1 MFPNPQN
8 SLPLPQHP
16 DLEQYKKL
24 AKDLVKA
31 CASRD
36 AAVPRAWAS
45 RWIAS
50 LVRLSERMDGQYPQN
65 PSEQWVERVEQFA
78 RDTLTKSPGEDC
90 TLARAHFVIAR
101 SHGFP
106 SWPKFANHLPGLAR
120 KSPVSQFEAAADAI
134 VTGDVSTLKQLLRE
148 NPGLARQRSTREHRA
163 TLLHYCSANG
173 VEDYRQKTPKNIAE
187 ITRIL
192 LEAGAEVDAGADV
205 YGGDCTTLG
214 LAATSVYPEK
224 AGVQEEL
231 MQVLLDHGAVMDK
244 PGTTGGR
251 HSLIRGCLANGRPGA
266 ARWLAEHGAKLD
278 LEGAA
283 GTGRLDVVKT
293 FFDSNGDLKP
303 PATQQDLQRGFV
315 WACGCGDED
324 VVEFLLSHGADLE
337 DDAGSAEPPLHMA
350 VVGASL
356 SIVKLLIARGAPLEQ
371 LNGYGG
377 TPLGQ
382 AGWSFVNG
390 DSDDDYVPIF
400 DALLAAGAHIED
412 SWLAWLDKQQGRTAE
427 QKARIAEVLRR
438 YGAKS

>member
-1 MFPNPQN
+1 LLRAAK
-8 SLPLPQHP
+8 STDP
-16 DLEQYKKL
+16 DAIRNWSMHWVKG
-24 AKDLVKA
+24 LVKR
-31 CASRD
+31 SGIEITPQLPVRTD
-36 AAVPRAWAS
+36 G
-45 RWIAS
+45 WIRGVADFAHAKLS
-50 LVRLSERMDGQYPQN
+50 DGGKLSEAQ
-65 PSEQWVERVEQFA
+65 
-78 RDTLTKSPGEDC
+78 
-90 TLARAHFVIAR
+90 FVIAR

-106 SWPKFANHLPGLAR
+106 SWPEFVRHIHNATDTDSLESK
-120 KSPVSQFEAAADAI
+120 FEAAANAI
-134 VTGDVSTLKQLLRE
+134 VIGDVSTLKQLLRE

-173 VEDYRQKTPKNIAE
+173 VEGYRQKTPKNIVE
-187 ITRIL
+187 ITRSL

-214 LAATSVYPEK
+214 LAATSVHPEK

-231 MQVLLDHGAVMDK
+231 MQQLLDYGAVMDK
-244 PGTTGGR
+244 SGITGGR
-251 HSLIRGCLANGRPGA
+251 HSLIRGCLANGRPRA
-266 ARWLAEHGAKLD
+266 ARWLAEHGARLD

-303 PATQQDLQRGFV
+303 PASQQDLQRGFV
-315 WACGCGDED
+315 WACGYGDED
-324 VVEFLLSHGADLE
+324 VVEFLLSHGADLK
-337 DDAGSAEPPLHMA
+337 DDAGSDEPPLHMA
-350 VVGASL
+350 VVGANL
-356 SIVKLLIARGAPLEQ
+356 SIVELLIARGAPLEQ

-390 DSDDDYVPIF
+390 DPDDDYVSIF

-412 SWLAWLDKQQGRTAE
+412 GWLAWLDKQKGRTAE
-427 QKARIAEVLRR
+427 QKARIGEVLRR

>member
-24 AKDLVKA
+24 AKELLRAAKSTDPDAIRNWSTNWVKG
-31 CASRD
+31 
-36 AAVPRAWAS
+36 
-45 RWIAS
+45 
-50 LVRLSERMDGQYPQN
+50 L
-65 PSEQWVERVEQFA
+65 VERSGIKITPQLPVRTDDWIRDFA
-78 RDTLTKSPGEDC
+78 NFAQAELLDDHKLSN
-90 TLARAHFVIAR
+90 AQFVIAR

-106 SWPKFANHLPGLAR
+106 SWPKF
-120 KSPVSQFEAAADAI
+120 VSHIHNATGTDSLEAQFEAAADAI

-173 VEDYRQKTPKNIAE
+173 IEGYRQKTPKNIVE
-187 ITRIL
+187 ISRIL
-192 LEAGAEVDAGADV
+192 LEAGAEVDAEADV
-205 YGGDCTTLG
+205 YGGDSTTLG
-214 LAATSVYPEK
+214 LAATSVHPEK

-231 MQVLLDHGAVMDK
+231 MRLLLDHGAVMDES
-244 PGTTGGR
+244 GVTGGP
-251 HSLIRGCLANGRPGA
+251 LIRGCLANGRRRA
-266 ARWLAEHGAKLD
+266 ARWLAERGAKLD

-293 FFDSNGDLKP
+293 FFDSNGDLKSP
-303 PATQQDLQRGFV
+303 DSQQDLQRGFV
-315 WACGCGDED
+315 WACGYGYED
-324 VVEFLLSHGADLE
+324 VVEFLLSHGADLK
-337 DDAGSAEPPLHMA
+337 DDAGSGEPPLHMA

-356 SIVKLLIARGAPLEQ
+356 SIIKLLIARGAPLEQ
-371 LNGYGG
+371 INGYGG

-390 DSDDDYVPIF
+390 DPDDDYVPIF
-400 DALLAAGAHIED
+400 DALLAVGAHIED
-412 SWLAWLDKQQGRTAE
+412 GWLAWLDKQKGRTAE
-427 QKARIAEVLRR
+427 QKARIADVLRS

>member
-1 MFPNPQN
+1 MFPNPQD

-24 AKDLVKA
+24 AKELFRASKSNDPDAIRNWSANWVKG
-31 CASRD
+31 
-36 AAVPRAWAS
+36 
-45 RWIAS
+45 
-50 LVRLSERMDGQYPQN
+50 L
-65 PSEQWVERVEQFA
+65 VERSGIEIRPQLPVRTDAWIHKVANFA
-78 RDTLTKSPGEDC
+78 QAKLPDGSKLSD
-90 TLARAHFVIAR
+90 AQFVIAR

-106 SWPKFANHLPGLAR
+106 SWPEFVRHIHKATDTDSLET
-120 KSPVSQFEAAADAI
+120 KFEAAADAI
-134 VTGDVSTLKQLLRE
+134 VTGDVPALKQLLRE

-173 VEDYRQKTPKNIAE
+173 VEGYRQKTPKNIVE

-205 YGGDCTTLG
+205 YGGDSTTLG
-214 LAATSVYPEK
+214 LAATSVHPEK

-231 MQVLLDHGAVMDK
+231 MQLLLDHGAVMNK
-244 PGTTGGR
+244 SGITGGR
-251 HSLIRGCLANGRPGA
+251 HSLIRGCLANGRPRA

-293 FFDSNGDLKP
+293 FFDANGNLKP
-303 PATQQDLQRGFV
+303 PATQLDLQRGFV
-315 WACGCGDED
+315 WACGYGHED
-324 VVEFLLSHGADLE
+324 VVEFLLAHGADLE
-337 DDAGSAEPPLHMA
+337 DDAGSNEPPLHMA

-356 SIVKLLIARGAPLEQ
+356 SIIKLLIARGAPLEQ

-390 DSDDDYVPIF
+390 DPDDDYGPIF

-412 SWLAWLDKQQGRTAE
+412 GWLAWLERQEGRTAE
-427 QKARIAEVLRR
+427 QKAQIAAVLRR
-438 YGAKS
+438 HGAKS

>member
-1 MFPNPQN
+1 VFPNPQN

-16 DLEQYKKL
+16 NLEQYKKL
-24 AKDLVKA
+24 AKELLRATKSTDP
-31 CASRD
+31 D
-36 AAVPRAWAS
+36 AIRNWSANW
-45 RWIAS
+45 
-50 LVRLSERMDGQYPQN
+50 VRGL
-65 PSEQWVERVEQFA
+65 VERSGIEITPQLPVRADGWIRDLINFA
-78 RDTLTKSPGEDC
+78 QTR
-90 TLARAHFVIAR
+90 LADGGKLSDAQFVIAR
-101 SHGFP
+101 SHGFL
-106 SWPKFANHLPGLAR
+106 SWPKLVRHIHEANNTDSLEA
-120 KSPVSQFEAAADAI
+120 KFEAATDAI
-134 VTGDVSTLKQLLRE
+134 VIGDVSTLNRLLRE

-173 VEDYRQKTPKNIAE
+173 VEGYRQKTPKNIVE

-192 LEAGAEVDAGADV
+192 LEAGAEVDAGAEV
-205 YGGDCTTLG
+205 YGGDSTTLG
-214 LAATSVYPEK
+214 LAATSVHPDK

-244 PGTTGGR
+244 PGITGGR
-251 HSLIRGCLANGRPGA
+251 HSLIRGCLANGRPRA
-266 ARWLAEHGAKLD
+266 ARWLAERGAPLD

-283 GTGRLDVVKT
+283 GAGRLDVVKT

-315 WACGCGDED
+315 WACGYGYED

-337 DDAGSAEPPLHMA
+337 NDAGSDEPPLHMA

-356 SIVKLLIARGAPLEQ
+356 SIVKLLIARGAALEQ

-390 DSDDDYVPIF
+390 DPDDDYVPIF

-412 SWLAWLDKQQGRTAE
+412 GWLAWLDKQKGRTAE

>member
-1 MFPNPQN
+1 MFPNPQG

-24 AKDLVKA
+24 AKELLRAAKSTDPDAIRNWSTSWVKGLVER
-31 CASRD
+31 SGIEITPQLLGRTD
-36 AAVPRAWAS
+36 
-45 RWIAS
+45 RWIQDVAGFAHAK
-50 LVRLSERMDGQYPQN
+50 LPDVGKLSDAQ
-65 PSEQWVERVEQFA
+65 
-78 RDTLTKSPGEDC
+78 
-90 TLARAHFVIAR
+90 FVIAR

-106 SWPKFANHLPGLAR
+106 SWPEFASHLQKATDTNSLEA
-120 KSPVSQFEAAADAI
+120 KFEAAADAI
-134 VTGDVSTLKQLLRE
+134 VTGDLSTLKRLLRE
-148 NPGLARQRSTREHRA
+148 NRRLARQRSTREHRA

-173 VEDYRQKTPKNIAE
+173 VEGYRQKTPKNIAE
-187 ITRIL
+187 IIRIL
-192 LEAGAEVDAGADV
+192 LEAGAEVDAGAEV

-214 LAATSVYPEK
+214 LAATSVHPEK

-231 MQVLLDHGAVMDK
+231 MQVLLDRGAVMDK
-244 PGTTGGR
+244 SGITGGR
-251 HSLIRGCLANGRPGA
+251 HSLIRGCLANGRPRA

-283 GTGRLDVVKT
+283 GTGRLAIVET

-315 WACGCGDED
+315 WACGYGYED
-324 VVEFLLSHGADLE
+324 VVEFLLSHGADLT
-337 DDAGSAEPPLHMA
+337 DDAGSDEPPLHMA

-356 SIVKLLIARGAPLEQ
+356 SIVKLLIARGAALEQ

-390 DSDDDYVPIF
+390 DPDDDYVPIF

-412 SWLAWLDKQQGRTAE
+412 GWLAWLDKQKGRTAE
-427 QKARIAEVLRR
+427 QKARIAEVLRK

>member
-16 DLEQYKKL
+16 DLQQYKKL
-24 AKDLVKA
+24 AKELLRAGQSPDPDAIRNWSTNWVKG
-31 CASRD
+31 
-36 AAVPRAWAS
+36 
-45 RWIAS
+45 
-50 LVRLSERMDGQYPQN
+50 L
-65 PSEQWVERVEQFA
+65 VERSGIEITTQLPVRTDGWIRDVANFA
-78 RDTLTKSPGEDC
+78 QAKLPDGSKLSD
-90 TLARAHFVIAR
+90 AQFVIAR

-106 SWPKFANHLPGLAR
+106 SWPAFVRQIR
-120 KSPVSQFEAAADAI
+120 KATDTDSSEAKFEAAADAI
-134 VTGDVSTLKQLLRE
+134 VTGDVSTLKKLLRE

-173 VEDYRQKTPKNIAE
+173 VEGYRQKTPKNLVE

-192 LEAGAEVDAGADV
+192 LEAGAEVDAGVDV
-205 YGGDCTTLG
+205 YGSDCTTLG
-214 LAATSVYPEK
+214 LVATSIHPEK

-231 MQVLLDHGAVMDK
+231 MQLLLDHGALMDK
-244 PGTTGGR
+244 SGISGGR
-251 HSLIRGCLANGRPGA
+251 HSLIRGCLANGRPRA

-283 GTGRLDVVKT
+283 GTGRLEVVKT

-303 PATQQDLQRGFV
+303 PVSRQDLQRGFV
-315 WACGCGDED
+315 WACGYGYED
-324 VVEFLLSHGADLE
+324 VVEFLLSHGADLN
-337 DDAGSAEPPLHMA
+337 DDAGSDEPPLHMA

-356 SIVKLLIARGAPLEQ
+356 SIVKLLVARGAPLDQ

-390 DSDDDYVPIF
+390 DPNDDHVPIF

-412 SWLAWLDKQQGRTAE
+412 GWLAWVDKQEGRTAE

-438 YGAKS
+438 YGARS

>member
-1 MFPNPQN
+1 MFPNPQG
-8 SLPLPQHP
+8 SLPLPPHP

-24 AKDLVKA
+24 AKDLLRAAKSTDPDAIRNWSTHWVKGLVKR
-31 CASRD
+31 SGIEITPQLPVRTDGWIRD
-36 AAVPRAWAS
+36 VAGFAHAKLADGGK
-45 RWIAS
+45 
-50 LVRLSERMDGQYPQN
+50 LSDAQ
-65 PSEQWVERVEQFA
+65 
-78 RDTLTKSPGEDC
+78 
-90 TLARAHFVIAR
+90 FVIAR

-106 SWPKFANHLPGLAR
+106 SWPEFAGHLQKATGTNSLEA
-120 KSPVSQFEAAADAI
+120 KFEAAADAI
-134 VTGDVSTLKQLLRE
+134 VTGDVPGLKQLLRE
-148 NPGLARQRSTREHRA
+148 SPELARQRSAREHRA

-173 VEDYRQKTPKNIAE
+173 VEGYRQKTPKNIVE
-187 ITRIL
+187 ITRVL
-192 LEAGAEVDAGADV
+192 LDAGAEVDAGADV

-214 LAATSVYPEK
+214 LAATSVHPEK

-231 MQVLLDHGAVMDK
+231 MQLLLDHGAVMDK
-244 PGTTGGR
+244 SGITGGR
-251 HSLIRGCLANGRPGA
+251 HSLIRGCLANGRPRA

-303 PATQQDLQRGFV
+303 PASQQDLQRGFV
-315 WACGCGDED
+315 WACGYGYED
-324 VVEFLLSHGADLE
+324 VVEFLLSHGADLK
-337 DDAGSAEPPLHMA
+337 DDAGSDEPPLHMA

-356 SIVKLLIARGAPLEQ
+356 SIVKLLIDRGAPLEQ

-390 DSDDDYVPIF
+390 DPDHDYVRIF
-400 DALLAAGAHIED
+400 DALLAAGANIEGG
-412 SWLAWLDKQQGRTAE
+412 WLAWLDKQKGRTAE

-438 YGAKS
+438 YGAKN

>member
-8 SLPLPQHP
+8 SLPLPQHL
-16 DLEQYKKL
+16 DLEQYRKL
-24 AKDLVKA
+24 AKELLRASKSTDPDAIRNWSANWVKG
-31 CASRD
+31 
-36 AAVPRAWAS
+36 
-45 RWIAS
+45 
-50 LVRLSERMDGQYPQN
+50 L
-65 PSEQWVERVEQFA
+65 VERSGIEITPQLPVRTDGWIRDVANFA
-78 RDTLTKSPGEDC
+78 QAKLSDGSKLSD
-90 TLARAHFVIAR
+90 AQFVIAR

-106 SWPKFANHLPGLAR
+106 SWPEFVRHIHKATDTHSLEA
-120 KSPVSQFEAAADAI
+120 KFEAAADAVVI
-134 VTGDVSTLKQLLRE
+134 GDVPTLKKLLQE
-148 NPGLARQRSTREHRA
+148 NPRLARQCSTREHRA

-173 VEDYRQKTPKNIAE
+173 VEGYRQKTPKNIVE

-214 LAATSVYPEK
+214 LAATSVHPEK
-224 AGVQEEL
+224 AGVQSGL
-231 MQVLLDHGAVMDK
+231 MQVLLDYGAVTDK
-244 PGTTGGR
+244 PGITGGR
-251 HSLIRGCLANGRPGA
+251 HSLIRGCLANGRPRA

-278 LEGAA
+278 LEAAA
-283 GTGRLDVVKT
+283 GTGLLDVVKT
-293 FFDSNGDLKP
+293 FFDSNGGLQP

-315 WACGCGDED
+315 WACGYGYED

-337 DDAGSAEPPLHMA
+337 DDAGSDEPPLHMA
-350 VVGASL
+350 VVGPSL

-390 DSDDDYVPIF
+390 DPDDDYGPIF

-412 SWLAWLDKQQGRTAE
+412 GWLAWLERQKGRTAE

-438 YGAKS
+438 YGARN

>member
-1 MFPNPQN
+1 MFPNPQA

-24 AKDLVKA
+24 AKELLRAAKSTDPHAIRNWSANWVKG
-31 CASRD
+31 
-36 AAVPRAWAS
+36 
-45 RWIAS
+45 
-50 LVRLSERMDGQYPQN
+50 L
-65 PSEQWVERVEQFA
+65 VERSGIEITPQLPVRTDDWIRDVANFA
-78 RDTLTKSPGEDC
+78 QAKLSDGSKLSD
-90 TLARAHFVIAR
+90 AQFVIAR

-106 SWPKFANHLPGLAR
+106 SWSKFARHIHNTTGTDSREA
-120 KSPVSQFEAAADAI
+120 QFEAAADAI
-134 VTGDVSTLKQLLRE
+134 VTGDVSTLKRLLRE
-148 NPGLARQRSTREHRA
+148 NPGLARQRSTREHTA

-173 VEDYRQKTPKNIAE
+173 VEGYRQKTPKNIVE
-187 ITRIL
+187 ITGIL

-214 LAATSVYPEK
+214 LAATSVHPEK
-224 AGVQEEL
+224 AGVQEDL

-244 PGTTGGR
+244 SGIAGGR
-251 HSLIRGCLANGRPGA
+251 HSLIRGCLANARPRA

-315 WACGCGDED
+315 WACGYGCED
-324 VVEFLLSHGADLE
+324 VVRFLLLLGADLK
-337 DDAGSAEPPLHMA
+337 DDAGSDEPPLHMA

-356 SIVKLLIARGAPLEQ
+356 SVINLLIARGAPLEQ

-390 DSDDDYVPIF
+390 DPHEDYVPIF
-400 DALLAAGAHIED
+400 DALLAGGAHLED
-412 SWLAWLDKQQGRTAE
+412 GWLAWLDKQKGRTVE

>member
-16 DLEQYKKL
+16 NLEQYKKL
-24 AKDLVKA
+24 AKELLRATKSTDP
-31 CASRD
+31 D
-36 AAVPRAWAS
+36 AIRNWSANW
-45 RWIAS
+45 
-50 LVRLSERMDGQYPQN
+50 VRGL
-65 PSEQWVERVEQFA
+65 VERSGIEITPQLPVRTDGWIRDLINFA
-78 RDTLTKSPGEDC
+78 QTR
-90 TLARAHFVIAR
+90 LADGGKLSDAQFVIAR
-101 SHGFP
+101 SHGFL
-106 SWPKFANHLPGLAR
+106 SWPKLVRHIHEANNTDSLEA
-120 KSPVSQFEAAADAI
+120 KFEAATDAI
-134 VTGDVSTLKQLLRE
+134 VIGDASTLNRLLRE

-173 VEDYRQKTPKNIAE
+173 VEGYRQKTPKNIVE

-192 LEAGAEVDAGADV
+192 LEAGAEVDAGAEV
-205 YGGDCTTLG
+205 YGGDSTTLG
-214 LAATSVYPEK
+214 LAATSVHPDK

-244 PGTTGGR
+244 PGITGGR
-251 HSLIRGCLANGRPGA
+251 HSLIRGCLANGRPRA
-266 ARWLAEHGAKLD
+266 ARWLAARGAPLD

-283 GTGRLDVVKT
+283 GAGRLDVVKT
-293 FFDSNGDLKP
+293 FFDSSGDLKP
-303 PATQQDLQRGFV
+303 PASQQDLQRGFV
-315 WACGCGDED
+315 WACGYGYED

-337 DDAGSAEPPLHMA
+337 NDAGSDEPPLHMA

-356 SIVKLLIARGAPLEQ
+356 SIVKLLIARGAALEQ

-390 DSDDDYVPIF
+390 DPDDDYVPIF

-412 SWLAWLDKQQGRTAE
+412 GWLAWLDKQKGRTAE

>member
-16 DLEQYKKL
+16 DLEQYTKL
-24 AKDLVKA
+24 AKELLRAAKSTDPDAIGNWSTNWVKG
-31 CASRD
+31 
-36 AAVPRAWAS
+36 
-45 RWIAS
+45 
-50 LVRLSERMDGQYPQN
+50 L
-65 PSEQWVERVEQFA
+65 VERSGIKITPQLPVRTDGWIRDVANFA
-78 RDTLTKSPGEDC
+78 QAKLGDDRKLSN
-90 TLARAHFVIAR
+90 AQFVIAR
-101 SHGFP
+101 SYGFP
-106 SWPKFANHLPGLAR
+106 SWPKFIRHIHNLTATDSLEA
-120 KSPVSQFEAAADAI
+120 QFEAAADAI
-134 VTGDVSTLKQLLRE
+134 VIGDVSRLKQVLRE
-148 NPGLARQRSTREHRA
+148 NPGLTRHRSTREHRA

-173 VEDYRQKTPKNIAE
+173 VEGYRQKTPNNIVE

-192 LEAGAEVDAGADV
+192 LEAGADVDAGADV
-205 YGGDCTTLG
+205 YGGDSTTLG
-214 LAATSVYPEK
+214 LAATSVHPEK

-244 PGTTGGR
+244 SGIAGGR
-251 HSLIRGCLANGRPGA
+251 HSLIRGCLANGRPRA
-266 ARWLAEHGAKLD
+266 ARWLAERGAKLD

-303 PATQQDLQRGFV
+303 PASPQDLQRGFV
-315 WACGCGDED
+315 WACGYGYED
-324 VVEFLLSHGADLE
+324 VVEFLLSHGADLT
-337 DDAGSAEPPLHMA
+337 DDAGSDEPPLHMA

-356 SIVKLLIARGAPLEQ
+356 AIIKLLIARGAPLEQ

-390 DSDDDYVPIF
+390 DPDDDYVPIF

-412 SWLAWLDKQQGRTAE
+412 GWLAWLDKQNGRTAE

>member
-24 AKDLVKA
+24 AKELLRAAKSTDPDAIRNWSTNWVKG
-31 CASRD
+31 
-36 AAVPRAWAS
+36 
-45 RWIAS
+45 
-50 LVRLSERMDGQYPQN
+50 L
-65 PSEQWVERVEQFA
+65 VEQSGIKITPQLPVRTDGWIRDVANFA
-78 RDTLTKSPGEDC
+78 QAKLLDDRKLSN
-90 TLARAHFVIAR
+90 AQFVIAR
-101 SHGFP
+101 WHGFP
-106 SWPKFANHLPGLAR
+106 SWPKF
-120 KSPVSQFEAAADAI
+120 VSHIHNLTGTDSLEAQFEAAADAI
-134 VTGDVSTLKQLLRE
+134 VIGDVSTLKQLLRE

-173 VEDYRQKTPKNIAE
+173 VEGYRQKTPKNIVE

-205 YGGDCTTLG
+205 YGGDSATLG
-214 LAATSVYPEK
+214 LAATSVHAEK

-244 PGTTGGR
+244 SGITGGG
-251 HSLIRGCLANGRPGA
+251 HSLIRGCLANGRPRA

-278 LEGAA
+278 LDFEGAA

-303 PATQQDLQRGFV
+303 PASQQDLQRGFV
-315 WACGCGDED
+315 WACGYGYED
-324 VVEFLLSHGADLE
+324 VVEFLLSHGADPK
-337 DDAGSAEPPLHMA
+337 DGAGRDEPPLHMA
-350 VVGASL
+350 VVGASV
-356 SIVKLLIARGAPLEQ
+356 SIIKLLIARGAPLEQ

-377 TPLGQ
+377 TPLRQ

-390 DSDDDYVPIF
+390 EPDDYVPIF

-412 SWLAWLDKQQGRTAE
+412 GWLAWLDKQKGRTAE
-427 QKARIAEVLRR
+427 QKARIAEVLRS

>member
-1 MFPNPQN
+1 MFPNPQD

-24 AKDLVKA
+24 AKELFRASKSKEPEAIRTWSANWVKG
-31 CASRD
+31 
-36 AAVPRAWAS
+36 
-45 RWIAS
+45 
-50 LVRLSERMDGQYPQN
+50 L
-65 PSEQWVERVEQFA
+65 VERSGIEFRPQLPVRTDAWIHKVATFA
-78 RDTLTKSPGEDC
+78 QAR
-90 TLARAHFVIAR
+90 LADGSKLSDAQFVIAR

-106 SWPKFANHLPGLAR
+106 SWPAFVTHIHKATDTDSLEA
-120 KSPVSQFEAAADAI
+120 KFEAAADAI
-134 VTGDVSTLKQLLRE
+134 VTGDVAALKQLLRE
-148 NPGLARQRSTREHRA
+148 NSGLARQRSTREHAA

-173 VEDYRQKTPKNIAE
+173 IEGYRQKTPKNIVD

-214 LAATSVYPEK
+214 LAATSVHPEK

-231 MQVLLDHGAVMDK
+231 MQILLDHGAVMNK
-244 PGTTGGR
+244 SGITGGR
-251 HSLIRGCLANGRPGA
+251 HSLIRGCLANGRPRA

-283 GTGRLDVVKT
+283 GTGHLDIVKT
-293 FFDSNGDLKP
+293 FFDANGDLKP
-303 PATQQDLQRGFV
+303 PATRQDLQRGFV
-315 WACGCGDED
+315 WACGYGHED
-324 VVEFLLSHGADLE
+324 VVEFLLAHGADLE
-337 DDAGSAEPPLHMA
+337 DDAGSDEPPLHMA

-356 SIVKLLIARGAPLEQ
+356 PIVKLLIARGAPLEQ

-390 DSDDDYVPIF
+390 DPDDDYAPIF

-412 SWLAWLDKQQGRTAE
+412 GWLGWLEKQEGRTAE
-427 QKARIAEVLRR
+427 QKAQIAEVLRR